1 VIDRRVARVSAV
13 VRNEGFW
20 SREDE
25 VVIEEPLEI
34 RVAGEALAITMR
46 TPADDRAL
54 ALGFLLAEGVI
65 RNLAD
70 VGSVYPCG
78 RPGNARY
85 GNAID
90 VIPGAGVSLDLDKL
104 DKTRRVGIT
113 TSACGVCGRDAI
125 DDLLERLQPNED
137 FTPIEPALIARAT
150 SLLAD
155 GQQVFARTGGLHAAC
170 AITRQARVVAHA
182 EDVGRHNAVD
192 KVVGS
197 LLLRGQL
204 PRDCDARDK
213 AAVLAVSGRSSFEI
227 VQKAAVAGFV
237 CVVSVS
243 APSSLAIDTAHS
255 LGITLA
261 AFSREARFSLY
272 SHAERVTGC

>member
-1 VIDRRVARVSAV
+1 

-70 VGSVYPCG
+70 VGAVYPCG
-78 RPGNARY
+78 RPGHTRY

-90 VIPGAGVSLDLDKL
+90 VIPGPGVSLDLDKL

-125 DDLLERLQPNED
+125 DDLLARLLPNED
-137 FTPIEPALIARAT
+137 FTPIEPGLITRAT
-150 SLLAD
+150 GLLGD
-155 GQQVFARTGGLHAAC
+155 GQHVFARTGGLHAAC
-170 AITRQARVVAHA
+170 AITRDARVLAHA
-182 EDVGRHNAVD
+182 EDIGRHNAVD

-197 LLLRGQL
+197 LLLRGML
-204 PRDCDARDK
+204 PRDSAPADK
-213 AAVLAVSGRSSFEI
+213 AVLLAVSGRSSFEI
-227 VQKAAVAGFV
+227 IQKAAVAGFL

-243 APSSLAIDTAHS
+243 APSSLAIETAQS

-261 AFSREARFSLY
+261 AFSRDARFSLY
-272 SHAERVTGC
+272 SHPERVTGGQLAAPAVPA